1 MNFISD
7 LALVRRRDAPLALQ
21 RPAFL
26 AWRRRWAR
34 MLAVSCCRAFSS
46 SLISAGV
53 ALDGVDSITPD
64 LADLFE
70 S

>member
-1 MNFISD
+1 
-7 LALVRRRDAPLALQ
+7 
-21 RPAFL
+21 
-26 AWRRRWAR
+26 
-34 MLAVSCCRAFSS
+34 MLAVSCWRAFSS

-53 ALDGVDSITPD
+53 ALDGVDGITPD

>member
-1 MNFISD
+1 MN
-7 LALVRRRDAPLALQ
+7 

-26 AWRRRWAR
+26 AWRRHWTS

-46 SLISAGV
+46 SLTSAGV
-53 ALDGVDSITPD
+53 ALDGVDGITPD